1 MYDFWFYCKL
11 GIDHVLDWG
20 AYDHVLF
27 LSALTAPFTFKHWKR
42 VVVLATLFTIAHCL
56 SLLLSA
62 YDIINVDV
70 ELIEFL
76 IPLTILLT
84 AVNNI
89 VQVFMAQ
96 GKNNAYLLE
105 FATTFFGIIHGFG
118 FSNYFN
124 MLMSEEEEKIV
135 PLLGFASGIEISQL
149 TVIFSILTLAFIMQ
163 SKFGM
168 RRSVFTVLISSVIVL
183 FTIPMLL
190 NSWSW

>member
-27 LSALTAPFTFKHWKR
+27 LSALTAPFTFKHWKK

-190 NSWSW
+190 NTWSW

>member
-84 AVNNI
+84 AVSNI

-96 GKNNAYLLE
+96 GKKNAYLLE

-124 MLMSEEEEKIV
+124 MLMSEEEEKIG
-135 PLLGFASGIEISQL
+135 PLLGFASGIEISQI

>member
-11 GIDHVLDWG
+11 GINHVLDWG

-27 LSALTAPFTFKHWKR
+27 LSALTAPFTFKYWKK

-56 SLLLSA
+56 SLIFSA

-84 AVNNI
+84 AFFNI
-89 VQVFMAQ
+89 AQVFLVP
-96 GKNNAYLLE
+96 GKNKTYLLE

-124 MLMSEEEEKIV
+124 MLVSEEEEKIG
-135 PLLGFASGIEISQL
+135 PLLGFASGIEISQIII
-149 TVIFSILTLAFIMQ
+149 IFSILTLAFIMQ
-163 SKFGM
+163 NKFGM
-168 RRSVFTVLISSVIVL
+168 KQSVFTVLISSAIVL
-183 FTIPMLL
+183 LTIPMLI
-190 NSWSW
+190 NSWPS